1 MSVMLRRLVVL
12 PVRFYQYCISPLFPP
27 ACRYVPTCSAY
38 TAEAVMRHGVMRGL
52 WLAARRILRCHPWCA
67 GGHDPV
73 PPVPPV
79 PPQRY
84 PSAQEH

>member
-1 MSVMLRRLVVL
+1 MSVMMRRLVVL

-73 PPVPPV
+73 PPVPP
-79 PPQRY
+79 QRY